1 MSIRIDPSNPD
12 IAVAELEGG
21 WPSFTGP
28 GSDEYYPGGI
38 YRTEDGGQNWNRVS
52 VGDNDGRNGYVATHI
67 TQGSQ
72 PTIVTFGMNHDDPNE
87 NLGFIRSTDMCS
99 TWEPFAPD
107 FRTRSIDGFTSSA
120 DGQAIYA
127 NEGGTY
133 FVWVSRDAGATWS
146 QGPILQ
152 VNGPMA
158 VSPADPNLVVFG
170 SPGNV
175 RRSTDDLATMKIVM
189 SDPGTVREIV
199 FSQSHPNIVYA
210 ETDGYVLCRS
220 DAAGLAWRLLVKGR
234 EQVLNA
240 QP

>member
-1 MSIRIDPSNPD
+1 MGRIW
-12 IAVAELEGG
+12 E
-21 WPSFTGP
+21 
-28 GSDEYYPGGI
+28 
-38 YRTEDGGQNWNRVS
+38 
-52 VGDNDGRNGYVATHI
+52 
-67 TQGSQ
+67 
-72 PTIVTFGMNHDDPNE
+72 TFSPE
-87 NLGFIRSTDMCS
+87 
-99 TWEPFAPD
+99 
-107 FRTRSIDGFTSSA
+107 FRTRSIHGFTLSA
-120 DGQAIYA
+120 DGQTIYA

-133 FVWVSRDAGATWS
+133 FGWVSGDAGASWS

-199 FSQSHPNIVYA
+199 FSQSHPNVVYA
-210 ETDGYVLCRS
+210 ETDGYILYRS
-220 DAAGLAWRLLVKGR
+220 DDAGLTWRLLVKGR
-234 EQVLNA
+234 EQVPNA